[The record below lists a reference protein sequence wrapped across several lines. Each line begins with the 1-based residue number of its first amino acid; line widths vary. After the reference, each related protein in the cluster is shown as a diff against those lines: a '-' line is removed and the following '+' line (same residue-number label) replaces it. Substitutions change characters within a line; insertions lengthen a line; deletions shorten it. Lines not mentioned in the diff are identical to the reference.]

1 MGETAMRPAASSRT
15 RSIAFVGLTIAVMAV
30 SAWVTIPIG
39 PVPFTL
45 QMFAMAF
52 AIVVLTPREALAA
65 IAGYLALGAVGVPVF
80 SGMRGGVGVLAGPT
94 GGFIWGFFFGVAAA
108 VLLLHVVRDRT
119 TWGDK
124 HALRADASNAAGGS
138 SPARRLAAFM
148 RASLVEIVA
157 CVLFTGISYLC
168 GWAQFMAVTGATPE
182 IAFVTCIAPF
192 LVVDFVKILAAVACA
207 RVVRAAVR

>member
-1 MGETAMRPAASSRT
+1 M
-15 RSIAFVGLTIAVMAV
+15 
-30 SAWVTIPIG
+30 
-39 PVPFTL
+39 PFTL

-119 TWGDK
+119 TWGTSMPFALTPRTPRAGLRRLGDSPRSCGCLSSRSSR
-124 HALRADASNAAGGS
+124 ACCSPAYRICAAGLSSWPLRARLLK
-138 SPARRLAAFM
+138 SP
-148 RASLVEIVA
+148 
-157 CVLFTGISYLC
+157 
-168 GWAQFMAVTGATPE
+168 
-182 IAFVTCIAPF
+182 FVTCIAPF

>member
-1 MGETAMRPAASSRT
+1 MRVAGSSRT

-30 SAWVTIPIG
+30 SAWVTIPLG

-52 AIVVLTPREALAA
+52 AVVVLTPREAIAA

-80 SGMRGGVGVLAGPT
+80 SSMRGGIGVLAGPT
-94 GGFIWGFFFGVAAA
+94 GGFIWGFLFGIAAA
-108 VLLLHVVRDRT
+108 ALLLHVVRSRT

-124 HALRADASNAAGGS
+124 RAWDADVAKNSGLPAAK
-138 SPARRLAAFM
+138 RLAAFV
-148 RASLVEIVA
+148 RVSIVEIIA
-157 CVLFTGISYLC
+157 CALFTGVSYLC

-182 IAFVTCIAPF
+182 AAFLTCIAPF
-192 LVVDFVKILAAVACA
+192 IMVDAVKILAAVACA